1 MDAGLW
7 GATGVAVAILL
18 GGVAKRRRSHGLAA
32 RKTMAADTLASTA
45 VLLQMVASVQQ
56 HRGMSAAWLS
66 GDTCFAARLP
76 GRQAEVER
84 LLAVLGATVATEAG
98 KSFPFITPGA
108 FAGWQVAWRRL
119 LDGLAE
125 TTPDQSFQAHCALI
139 AILLEWLA
147 ALVEARIEAPLPAQ
161 VEISSACRNLARR
174 LPALAESLGQARALA
189 SAVAASGRCRPVPRV
204 RLQYLV
210 ARAERLL
217 ADAGA
222 VASPDAGGPAQA
234 AAGAVV
240 AFLNMLRIRLLHEDG
255 RSQGA
260 GRGLDGD
267 VDIAA
272 DEVFALGTAAVDG
285 VFAWLEAER
294 RALAGALAPQR
305 QGTAA
310 LRGYAPAAVLASGS

>member
-1 MDAGLW
+1 MDAALG
-7 GATGVAVAILL
+7 GATGVALAVLL
-18 GGVAKRRRSHGLAA
+18 VGAARRRRSHDFAA
-32 RKTMAADTLASTA
+32 RRANALDALASTG

-66 GDTCFAARLP
+66 GDTRFAARLP

-84 LLAVLGATVATEAG
+84 LLAALGGAVATEAG
-98 KSFPFITPGA
+98 KSFPCITPAA
-108 FAGWQVAWRRL
+108 FAGWQAQWRTL

-125 TTPDQSFQAHCALI
+125 TTPDRSFQAHCALI
-139 AILLEWLA
+139 ATLLEWLA
-147 ALVEARIEAPLPAQ
+147 ALVEARIEAPLRTLTGAG
-161 VEISSACRNLARR
+161 SACRNLARR

-189 SAVAASGRCRPVPRV
+189 SAVAAGGRCRPVPRV

-222 VASPDAGGPAQA
+222 APSPDTSGAARAAVGSA
-234 AAGAVV
+234 AA
-240 AFLNMLRIRLLHEDG
+240 FLSMLRIRLLHED
-255 RSQGA
+255 A
-260 GRGLDGD
+260 GDRGLDRG

-272 DEVFALGTAAVDG
+272 EEVFALGTAAVDG

-294 RALAGALAPQR
+294 RALAAVLSPR
-305 QGTAA
+305 SQGVAA
-310 LRGYAPAAVLASGS
+310 GDRGYEPSAVLASGT